1 MLPTQRLTI
10 NDGTQRATPV
20 HDTDM
25 PTVVHQCHVVSRNLE
40 RYRVGYIQIVVGQG
54 IVTFPANMQWRQ
66 RQQGSTVLRGG
77 EFDYKPIEVTTKHT
91 NPEL

>member
-1 MLPTQRLTI
+1 MLPTKRLTI

-54 IVTFPANMQWRQ
+54 IVTFRQ
-66 RQQGSTVLRGG
+66 FETGT
-77 EFDYKPIEVTTKHT
+77 F
-91 NPEL
+91 